1 MSIDFVKA
9 LKAPASIEGWG
20 LKLLIGGII
29 YLVPILNF
37 VTMGYFVEYLVNFMN
52 GKEELPGGSSDNM
65 KTNFITGA
73 KMIVGCLL
81 LGIISFIIVFVI
93 SLLVAK
99 LKFVGLIILLL
110 IEIAL
115 IFTALFLTMS
125 FAVDKKILSMIDFK
139 RAMMIIKGNSDTLY
153 FILYTLL
160 LFVIYLA
167 IFLALAISKFGIIL
181 TPFFS
186 FAMGISMYNLMG
198 QYIQK
203 SNYLA
208 EIKAQDNQE
217 VQNTSDEQ
225 NNQ

>member
-208 EIKAQDNQE
+208 EIKAQDNQD

>member
-99 LKFVGLIILLL
+99 LKIVGLIILLL

>member
-1 MSIDFVKA
+1 
-9 LKAPASIEGWG
+9 
-20 LKLLIGGII
+20 
-29 YLVPILNF
+29 
-37 VTMGYFVEYLVNFMN
+37 MN

-99 LKFVGLIILLL
+99 LKIVGLIILLL

-208 EIKAQDNQE
+208 EIKAQDNQD

>member
-20 LKLLIGGII
+20 VKLLIGGII

-208 EIKAQDNQE
+208 EIKAQDNQD

-225 NNQ
+225 HNQ